1 MKIITEIPKRVVTEE
16 INFDK
21 RYCQQLLENIRTGHI
36 GDWNFKNGLPT
47 ETYPLHIALYI
58 AQDAVANLSNEDF
71 NKLLEKYGV

>member
-1 MKIITEIPKRVVTEE
+1 MKIATEIPKRIVIEE

-47 ETYPLHIALYI
+47 ETYPLYI
-58 AQDAVANLSNEDF
+58 AQDAVTNLSNEDF